1 MINSNNF
8 VTFINLL
15 LQCLGAEQ
23 KVLST
28 LVDSILSVL
37 FSPLAA
43 RRKADMSNQPGILTS
58 TASAGLAILKQKI
71 LGNQQ
76 QQQQLLQLSG

>member
-1 MINSNNF
+1 MK
-8 VTFINLL
+8 TLYL
-15 LQCLGAEQ
+15 
-23 KVLST
+23 

-76 QQQQLLQLSG
+76 QQQLLQLSG